1 MAGNA
6 QLKVFK
12 VNALPGTLVANAIY
26 YVRSGGMFRTVIT
39 GNAGEI
45 VQQDSVT
52 AAQLAGKQNASA
64 ELTAIAGIS
73 AANDDIIQ
81 RKAGAW
87 VNRTPAQVKAD
98 LALAKGDVGLG
109 NVDNTSDVNKPVSTA
124 TQTAIN
130 STNSTLSAHTG
141 NTNNPHNTTLEKARA
156 AGNTLSGAINMG
168 GNRIQNLPD
177 AAAANEPLTKGQ
189 FDALN
194 TTAGR
199 QRGELN
205 CSTNPNYPAAKAGD
219 RWEVIAAGKIG
230 GAAGID
236 VDVYDE
242 IVCKADSPGGAQAA
256 AGNSFYVVQGNLMR
270 ATETV
275 TGYSRIATTE
285 ESNEGSD
292 NTTIMTP
299 LKVRQRIDAVAV
311 KTTGAQTIDGVKRFN
326 ISPVIPDAVNN
337 NEAASRGQVAAMIGG
352 SGAHTHG
359 NINTLNSISS
369 VEGGEDTLAFGGS
382 PVMRWE
388 IVEW

>member
-1 MAGNA
+1 MAA
-6 QLKVFK
+6 TQQLKVFK
-12 VNALPGTLVANAIY
+12 VNALPGTLVPDAIY
-26 YVRSGGMFRTVIT
+26 YVRSGGGFRTVIT
-39 GNAGEI
+39 DNAGAV
-45 VQQDSVT
+45 VQEDSIT

-64 ELTAIAGIS
+64 KLTEIAGIV
-73 AANDDIIQ
+73 AANNDVIQ
-81 RKAGAW
+81 NKAGAW
-87 VNRTPAQVKAD
+87 VNRTPAQLKAD
-98 LALAKGDVGLG
+98 LALVKADVGLS
-109 NVDNTSDVNKPVSTA
+109 NVDNTSDANKPISTA

-130 STNSTLSAHTG
+130 NTNATISAHTG
-141 NTNNPHNTTLEKARA
+141 NTANPHSTTLEQART
-156 AGNTLSGAINMG
+156 AGNVLSGAINMN

-242 IVCKADSPGGAQAA
+242 IVCKTDSAGGTQAT
-256 AGNSFYVVQGNLMR
+256 AGNAFYVIQGNLMR

-275 TGYSRIATTE
+275 TGYSRIATAAE
-285 ESNEGSD
+285 ANGGAD

-299 LKVRQRIDAVAV
+299 LKVKQQIDAVAV

-326 ISPVIPDAVNN
+326 ASPIIPDAVNN
-337 NEAASRGQVAAMIGG
+337 NEPTSKAQVTAMISA

-359 NINTLNSISS
+359 NLVVLNSLTD
-369 VEGGEDTLAFGGS
+369 VEGGALAYAGA

-388 IVEW
+388 LVEW

>member
-1 MAGNA
+1 MA
-6 QLKVFK
+6 L
-12 VNALPGTLVANAIY
+12 
-26 YVRSGGMFRTVIT
+26 
-39 GNAGEI
+39 
-45 VQQDSVT
+45 
-52 AAQLAGKQNASA
+52 
-64 ELTAIAGIS
+64 
-73 AANDDIIQ
+73 
-81 RKAGAW
+81 
-87 VNRTPAQVKAD
+87 VKA
-98 LALAKGDVGLG
+98 DVGLG
-109 NVDNTSDVNKPVSTA
+109 NVDNTSDANKPISTA

-130 STNSTLSAHTG
+130 NTNATISAHTG
-141 NTNNPHNTTLEKARA
+141 STANPHSTTLEQART
-156 AGNTLSGAINMG
+156 AGNVLSGAINMN

-242 IVCKADSPGGAQAA
+242 IVCKTDSAGGTQAT
-256 AGNSFYVVQGNLMR
+256 AGNAFYVIQGNLMR

-285 ESNEGSD
+285 EAAAGAD

-299 LKVRQRIDAVAV
+299 IKVRQQIDAVAV
-311 KTTGAQTIDGVKRFN
+311 KTNGAQVISGVKTFSS
-326 ISPVIPDAVNN
+326 SPIIPDAVNN
-337 NEAASRGQVAAMIGG
+337 NEPTTRGQVAAMISG

-359 NINTLNSISS
+359 NIAVLNAIAND
-369 VEGGEDTLAFGGS
+369 GEVLAYGGS

-388 IVEW
+388 LVEW

>member
-12 VNALPGTLVANAIY
+12 VNVLPGVLAPNAIY
-26 YVRSGGMFRTVIT
+26 YVRSGAGFRTVIT
-39 GNAGEI
+39 DNAGAV
-45 VQQDSVT
+45 VQEDSVT

-64 ELTAIAGIS
+64 ELTAIAGIA
-73 AANDDIIQ
+73 AANNDIIQ

-87 VNRTPAQVKAD
+87 TNRTPAQLKAD
-98 LALAKGDVGLG
+98 LALVKADVGLG
-109 NVDNTSDVNKPVSTA
+109 NVDNTSDANKPISTA

-130 STNSTLSAHTG
+130 NTNATISAHTG
-141 NTNNPHNTTLEKARA
+141 NTGNPHSTTLEQARI
-156 AGNTLSGAINMG
+156 AGNTLSGAINMN

-199 QRGELN
+199 QRGEIN

-219 RWEVIAAGKIG
+219 RWEVSVAGKIG

-236 VDVYDE
+236 VDIYDE
-242 IVCKADSPGGAQAA
+242 IVCKTDSAGGTQAA
-256 AGNSFYVVQGNLMR
+256 AGNAFYVIQGNLMR

-275 TGYSRIATTE
+275 SGYSRIATSE
-285 ESNEGSD
+285 EANGGAD
-292 NTTIMTP
+292 DTTIMTP
-299 LKVRQRIDAVAV
+299 LKVKQRIDAVAV
-311 KTTGAQTIDGVKRFN
+311 KLTGAQIIDGVKRFN
-326 ISPVIPDAVNN
+326 VSPVIPDAINN
-337 NEAASRGQVAAMIGG
+337 NEPVSKGQVTAMISG
-352 SGAHTHG
+352 SGAHTHD
-359 NINTLNSISS
+359 NLPVLSSIAD
-369 VEGGEDTLAFGGS
+369 VEGGGALAYQGS

-388 IVEW
+388 LTEW